1 MYERGHFKESTWED
15 ISISAS
21 CAFLVTAKTRQSETS
36 GLKQGKHTALTF
48 VQDGG
53 FGDPSARNGAY
64 EAFDRGCLANI
75 DHKVE
80 SLDIDRHVLACT
92 TRTLT

>member
-1 MYERGHFKESTWED
+1 MYERGHFKERTWED

-21 CAFLVTAKTRQSETS
+21 CAFLVTAKKRQSEIS
-36 GLKQGKHTALTF
+36 DLKLGNHTTLTF

-53 FGDPSARNGAY
+53 FRDPLGDRPY
-64 EAFDRGCLANI
+64 EAFDRCCLADV
-75 DHKVE
+75 DHKIE
-80 SLDIDRHVLACT
+80 SLEVDRHVLACI